1 MSRDWIF
8 KIWHEML
15 GRDGLTN
22 VDGCNTQLY
31 LITLMAAEVDRIA
44 DIYCCF
50 HPRPQVL
57 NDRSN
62 NLLNSMMEG
71 GPRAKMVSIKTR
83 AVGGGGGGGTRRAQL
98 ERTWQIAYIKKV
110 MK

>member
-15 GRDGLTN
+15 GRDGLTD

-44 DIYCCF
+44 DIY
-50 HPRPQVL
+50 
-57 NDRSN
+57 
-62 NLLNSMMEG
+62 
-71 GPRAKMVSIKTR
+71 
-83 AVGGGGGGGTRRAQL
+83 
-98 ERTWQIAYIKKV
+98 
-110 MK
+110 